1 MVFLFI
7 FLNHFLLSE
16 KIMSRTQQGGGAWQ
30 GLSWSARAVVVMLIA
45 ASVALVY
52 SDRLMP
58 HVRRLTDARTS
69 FYFSYFK

>member
-1 MVFLFI
+1 M
-7 FLNHFLLSE
+7 SKKE
-16 KIMSRTQQGGGAWQ
+16 MSRTQQGGEAWQ

-45 ASVALVY
+45 ASVAFVY

-69 FYFSYFK
+69 FYFNLVILIKD